1 MNLKKYLQKSEFID
15 FDETN
20 IQDMAKE
27 LSKNCKD
34 EEEIA
39 KNCFLFVRDE
49 IKHSGDIK
57 ANITT
62 IKASE
67 VLKYK
72 TGWCY
77 AKAHLLAALLRAN
90 NIPSG
95 ICYQRL
101 NCGEYKDEIY
111 CLHGFNVLYLK
122 KYGWYKVD
130 ARGNKKGVNT
140 QFIPPLEKLAFS
152 LSKNEFELDNIYDKP
167 LDIVIEK
174 LKKNKSYDEMINDF
188 PDIII

>member
-1 MNLKKYLQKSEFID
+1 MLMAGKSNAGLGCLFKALCEKPESLRRCLKSKISTRLSHALCFSYFVKRYSWFLQ
-15 FDETN
+15 
-20 IQDMAKE
+20 
-27 LSKNCKD
+27 L
-34 EEEIA
+34 
-39 KNCFLFVRDE
+39 
-49 IKHSGDIK
+49 
-57 ANITT
+57 
-62 IKASE
+62 
-67 VLKYK
+67 
-72 TGWCY
+72 
-77 AKAHLLAALLRAN
+77 
-90 NIPSG
+90 
-95 ICYQRL
+95 
-101 NCGEYKDEIY
+101 

-188 PDIII
+188 PDIV